1 MFTEDTILPKLS
13 FVNLSINNK
22 TLKVGEEVNRQI
34 LLERSILNTDKL
46 TLSSRN
52 NNFSFDFVALHFTS
66 TDKIIYKYKL
76 EGFDKEWITSEQGNR
91 SAKYTNIPPG
101 NYLFSVKA
109 SCNGETWSE
118 PLKMEIQVLQ
128 PLLLRWYFI
137 LLYILISIFIVYM
150 IIRNFKIREKRK
162 NELFLAQKEKQQ
174 IRELSEMKMNFF
186 MNLSHEF
193 RTPLTLIIS
202 PLQKLLST
210 PDISKDELHRHLMN
224 IQHNSSILLRLINQI
239 LKLSKQDKGKLDI
252 ELREGDIVEFC
263 RNCFSQFLQIAHDKQ
278 IQFAFNT
285 NASYILLLFDAYKM
299 EEILYN
305 LLSNAIKH
313 TPDGGSI
320 TLDVMEQEKGV
331 SIHITDSG
339 TGMTEEV
346 KKHIFERFY
355 SESGV
360 GIGLSLT
367 KSLVELHKGT
377 ILFKSTEGK
386 GLFFKFLFPS
396 KIRILL

>member
-1 MFTEDTILPKLS
+1 MNRIDPQTLSVKIYQLNDGLANNEFSERAYIEKRNGTLYFGGINGITSFIPAVFTEDTILPKLS

-22 TLKVGEEVNRQI
+22 TLKGGEEVNRQI

-66 TDKIIYKYKL
+66 TDKIIYKYNYIQVYIDVIYIL
-76 EGFDKEWITSEQGNR
+76 RTY

-101 NYLFSVKA
+101 NYLFSVKD

-193 RTPLTLIIS
+193 RTPLTLIIFT
-202 PLQKLLST
+202 LG
-210 PDISKDELHRHLMN
+210 EN
-224 IQHNSSILLRLINQI
+224 F
-239 LKLSKQDKGKLDI
+239 
-252 ELREGDIVEFC
+252 FC
-263 RNCFSQFLQIAHDKQ
+263 
-278 IQFAFNT
+278 
-285 NASYILLLFDAYKM
+285 
-299 EEILYN
+299 
-305 LLSNAIKH
+305 
-313 TPDGGSI
+313 
-320 TLDVMEQEKGV
+320 
-331 SIHITDSG
+331 
-339 TGMTEEV
+339 
-346 KKHIFERFY
+346 
-355 SESGV
+355 
-360 GIGLSLT
+360 
-367 KSLVELHKGT
+367 
-377 ILFKSTEGK
+377 
-386 GLFFKFLFPS
+386 
-396 KIRILL
+396 